1 MFSSYLMYFP
11 LIFWLFGASLLHLS
25 FAARDELRVK
35 KILLYIFFGVIINLL
50 CILPI
55 VIPSISIFV
64 YISHTLVDQI
74 NVFAVVY
81 IAKNNFFPAM
91 NSRVIDAYHSS
102 ITNVVYLQIQKLY
115 RAYRTLIYLFVIVFE
130 LYVLKNMIFYNL
142 YVVLESI
149 SLNSCWFHVTYHL
162 PILQLSEH
170 TKYILSQLSEFM
182 LDIVRL
188 IDLTVYCSFIIL
200 NVNFIV
206 IVKRFFKKTQ
216 YRYQISQHL
225 SYLTTIRLFLRI
237 TSMLR
242 LCHIRIIGTLF
253 ISPIR
258 PNI

>member
-1 MFSSYLMYFP
+1 M
-11 LIFWLFGASLLHLS
+11 SLLW
-25 FAARDELRVK
+25 
-35 KILLYIFFGVIINLL
+35 Y
-50 CILPI
+50 
-55 VIPSISIFV
+55 
-64 YISHTLVDQI
+64 T
-74 NVFAVVY
+74 
-81 IAKNNFFPAM
+81 KNNFFPAM

-200 NVNFIV
+200 NVNFICV

-216 YRYQISQHL
+216 YRYQIFSAPLL
-225 SYLTTIRLFLRI
+225 SDYD
-237 TSMLR
+237 
-242 LCHIRIIGTLF
+242 
-253 ISPIR
+253 
-258 PNI
+258 